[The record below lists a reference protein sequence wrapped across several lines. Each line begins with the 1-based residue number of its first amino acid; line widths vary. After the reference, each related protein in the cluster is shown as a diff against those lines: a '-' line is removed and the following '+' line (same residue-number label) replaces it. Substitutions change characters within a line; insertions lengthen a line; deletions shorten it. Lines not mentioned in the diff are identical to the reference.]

1 MSNLILSGEAQ
12 VVWTVNVGLVCDE
25 HSASWNIIQW
35 VIKYAAVIEKVLRF
49 IPIAFSIFKWLYRK
63 KDIQYWTEYTTIYL
77 LEECFQPVDMMEG
90 GGRDPQILARRSDL
104 YQYPSRTW
112 QLGKIG
118 KSLKYYSAWQQNWRR
133 CGVNVWTF
141 EKGLWRWDA
150 AEKMKG

>member
-12 VVWTVNVGLVCDE
+12 VVWTVDVGLVCDE

-77 LEECFQPVDMMEG
+77 LVEECFQPVDMMEG
-90 GGRDPQILARRSDL
+90 GGRDPQIFAKRSDL
-104 YQYPSRTW
+104 CQ
-112 QLGKIG
+112 
-118 KSLKYYSAWQQNWRR
+118 
-133 CGVNVWTF
+133 
-141 EKGLWRWDA
+141 
-150 AEKMKG
+150 